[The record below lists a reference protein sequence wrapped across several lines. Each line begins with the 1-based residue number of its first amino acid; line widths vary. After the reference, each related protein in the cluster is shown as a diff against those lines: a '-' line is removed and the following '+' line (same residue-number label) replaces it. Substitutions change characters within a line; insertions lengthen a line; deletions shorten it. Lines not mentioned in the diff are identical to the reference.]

1 MWLLLCGCC
10 SFTVEAQFPDLIQYS
25 VVFVGTTNFSCSR
38 SGDAAGMSRTE
49 VPPWIIGGGSGYRSY
64 FLTDGENSGV
74 FSTRLNLADNAAID
88 PAEGIGPYWTSFSGI
103 KTAAGRCPMKDYAP
117 WRRDYYSIYSA
128 QYLQGARP
136 VSLAFLH
143 AENKDLCIGG
153 RDCHSDINSGSD
165 TCFEGD
171 LWP

>member
-10 SFTVEAQFPDLIQYS
+10 SFTVEAQFPDLTQYS

-74 FSTRLNLADNAAID
+74 FFTRLNLADNAAMFW
-88 PAEGIGPYWTSFSGI
+88 AR
-103 KTAAGRCPMKDYAP
+103 GRE
-117 WRRDYYSIYSA
+117 R
-128 QYLQGARP
+128 G
-136 VSLAFLH
+136 
-143 AENKDLCIGG
+143 
-153 RDCHSDINSGSD
+153 
-165 TCFEGD
+165 
-171 LWP
+171 